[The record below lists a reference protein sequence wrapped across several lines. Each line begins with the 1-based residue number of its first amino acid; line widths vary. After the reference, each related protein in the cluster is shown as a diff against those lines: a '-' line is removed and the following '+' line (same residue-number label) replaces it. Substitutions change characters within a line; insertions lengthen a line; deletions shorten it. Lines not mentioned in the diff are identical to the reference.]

1 MRFNVDFR
9 NRANTI
15 PVITGCTAEPE
26 ILSWCTE
33 GGPESARIT
42 LRGSENN
49 LFKCLSLLRCHTMIS
64 AANGEDVWWGYV
76 EKVTLF
82 QGQSKFEISLEELY
96 NKVKVIYSFPSPE
109 GLSAE
114 KQETSIAE
122 SSYSQSEYGQ
132 REKTIRQFNIDD
144 DTAENLR
151 DTFLEGHFW
160 PRAVLEENH
169 SSKENR
175 VEIECA
181 GWFKTFGW
189 LDYECLEGYIQNN
202 GPGPGS
208 FLFGDGAGHQYPGQQ
223 FMAKGT
229 HALKTVFFMLK
240 KVGSP
245 TQNITV
251 RLTSDSAGN
260 PNAVL
265 ATSDA
270 YPAAS
275 LSANGFEW
283 IRFEFSTPY
292 TLTDGTPYWLIID
305 QNGISGSHYFSIRVD
320 ENMNFLDGEGK
331 YFNGANWVNFTN
343 STHPHGNPDL
353 YFRAVCVQDTGTQ
366 LYNIANTGNQFYEK
380 IIANLSGIATS
391 PYALSGASCLS
402 RIRKLM
408 QIGTENQRPLIAV
421 STKENHLYFYEQPEK
436 SQPTTYLTAQ
446 GKFIT
451 AKGIERKPYN
461 PPVGEWVGFGSTN
474 LQHSPFD
481 VQWVPLSFIH
491 RAALDCRTGHLKING
506 CASNFAEL

>member
-1 MRFNVDFR
+1 
-9 NRANTI
+9 
-15 PVITGCTAEPE
+15 
-26 ILSWCTE
+26 
-33 GGPESARIT
+33 
-42 LRGSENN
+42 
-49 LFKCLSLLRCHTMIS
+49 
-64 AANGEDVWWGYV
+64 VWWGYV

-82 QGQSKFEISLEELY
+82 QGQTKFEISLEELY

-151 DTFLEGHFW
+151 DIFLEGHFW

-169 SSKENR
+169 SSKDNR

-305 QNGISGSHYFSIRVD
+305 QNGISGSNYFSIRVD
-320 ENMNFLDGEGK
+320 ENMNFLNGEGK

-380 IIANLSGIATS
+380 IIANLSGVATC
-391 PYALSGASCLS
+391 PYALSGTSCLR

-436 SQPTTYLTAQ
+436 SQPTTYLTAH

-461 PPVGEWVGFGSTN
+461 PPVGEWVGFGGTN
-474 LQHSPFD
+474 LQHPPFD

-491 RAALDCRTGHLKING
+491 RAVLDCRTGHLKING
-506 CASNFAEL
+506 